1 MLWPSTLPAPEQDLN
16 GQFNYNTIYTQMDT
30 GRRRA
35 RRRSGARQ
43 ETMNL
48 SWLFTEVEYATF
60 REFVDDDLQGGSEW
74 FDIMVPDGTG
84 SGTLVEK
91 TVRFSEARFTYG
103 YKSHMNWRVT
113 APVEVF
119 TEQTETPVD
128 PDLMPLLYQRVQEKT
143 DNYTLQFTD
152 LNSLITANP
161 GAGETLVITLPLN
174 AGFSDKFSCGVV
186 NIGLGEVHFVAES
199 SVVLDSVG
207 GFTRIFQRFTPTT
220 VTYIGTNRF
229 LVMGSLY

>member
-16 GQFNYNTIYTQMDT
+16 GQFNYDTVFTQMDT

-48 SWLFTEVEYATF
+48 SWLFTDAEYKIF
-60 REFVDDDLQGGSEW
+60 RDFVDDDLQGASGW

-84 SGTLVEK
+84 LGTFVEK
-91 TVRFSEARFTYG
+91 TVRFAESRFTYG
-103 YKSHMNWRVT
+103 YKQHMHWRVSV
-113 APVEVF
+113 PVEVF

-143 DNYTLQFTD
+143 DDYTLQFTD

-161 GAGETLVITLPLN
+161 GSGETLIITLPAN
-174 AGFSDKFSCGVV
+174 AGFSDKFSCGIV
-186 NIGLGEVHFVAES
+186 NIGLGEVHFVAAVG
-199 SVVLDSVG
+199 VVLDSVG
-207 GFTRIFQRFTPTT
+207 GLVRIFQRFTPTT